1 MMNTMMSGK
10 MTIGMM
16 KTTMNKLIK
25 KILRE
30 SEFEWTTDLPAED
43 DVVYLNLT
51 VGEPDWEYGDSG
63 ELLHEDPEWV
73 YWNLYLYV
81 PKQVYRDITG
91 QHDLSG
97 DWDEWNIGEREG
109 EQLLDYFYEHNFDR
123 KQKHGLSTA
132 IHVDEQDGGFTVV
145 DKNLFCS
152 NVGAYHPDKCNLYN
166 R

>member
-1 MMNTMMSGK
+1 
-10 MTIGMM
+10 M
-16 KTTMNKLIK
+16 KTIIK
-25 KILRE
+25 RIIKE
-30 SEFEWTTDLPAED
+30 SEFDWTTDLPAED

-51 VGEPDWEYGDSG
+51 VGEPDFSDEPNED
-63 ELLHEDPEWV
+63 DPEWV

-97 DWDEWNIGEREG
+97 DWDEWDISEREG
-109 EQLLDYFYEHNFDR
+109 EQLLDYFYEHDFDR
-123 KQKHGLSTA
+123 KQKHGLSTS
-132 IHVDEQDGGFTVV
+132 VSVQDNDGGFTVV

-152 NVGAYHPDKCNLYN
+152 NVGTYHPNKCNLHN

>member
-1 MMNTMMSGK
+1 MN
-10 MTIGMM
+10 IGM
-16 KTTMNKLIK
+16 KTIIK
-25 KILRE
+25 RILKE
-30 SEFEWTTDLPAED
+30 SEFDWATDLPAED

-51 VGEPDWEYGDSG
+51 VGEPDFYEDDEDG
-63 ELLHEDPEWV
+63 EMGEPDWS

-109 EQLLDYFYEHNFDR
+109 EQLLDYFYDHDFDQ
-123 KQKHGLSTA
+123 KQKYGLSTA
-132 IHVDEQDGGFTVV
+132 VSVQDNDGGFTVV

-152 NVGAYHPDKCNLYN
+152 EVGIYHPDKCNLYN